1 MKGNSVK
8 YIISREQ
15 ILEINNKFRSL
26 GLSFKLSGTKFL
38 NKTVQIIIASG
49 NEFYVLEDVLDEI
62 IKLYPNFNKIQ
73 IRMAMKYALDH
84 RDENLSKRN
93 FEKIFGFEYNEEM
106 FFTRNFIDEFVNIM
120 SIY

>member
-15 ILEINNKFRSL
+15 VLEINNKFRSL

-62 IKLYPNFNKIQ
+62 IKLYPNGYEICF
-73 IRMAMKYALDH
+73 RP
-84 RDENLSKRN
+84 
-93 FEKIFGFEYNEEM
+93 
-106 FFTRNFIDEFVNIM
+106 
-120 SIY
+120 